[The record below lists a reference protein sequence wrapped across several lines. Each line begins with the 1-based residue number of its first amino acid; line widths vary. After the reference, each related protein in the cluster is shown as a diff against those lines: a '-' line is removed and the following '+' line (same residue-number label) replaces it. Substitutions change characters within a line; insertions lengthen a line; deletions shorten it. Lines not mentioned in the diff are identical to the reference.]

1 METKYVIRIGGLLA
15 TIVVF
20 STISF
25 FRNGSDP
32 YLNSDKITAN
42 NKNIPPYVSIFK
54 NVGDFF
60 NAELHGRSQYQM
72 NNHLAAKTTISTT
85 ATSLNAAATPE
96 TTSITVAPTS
106 STTTTTINAAA
117 TPATT
122 SVTAASTVDATV
134 APTTATSL
142 NAVATLAEPTISTTP
157 ISISSAATPA
167 TTSVTAASTVDATA
181 APTTATSLNAVA
193 TLSEPTISTTPISI
207 SSAATPATTSV
218 TTAPTAAPTAAP
230 TVATTT
236 VSTTATSL
244 NVAATPAEPTIST
257 TPTSLSS
264 AATPAT
270 TSVTAAPT
278 VATTTVST
286 NDTITIPIDSVKTN
300 TESNDPKDIVPG
312 LMNDKVAWSVKIG
325 PFRDVIYVHEL
336 TRYLSSNGFKV
347 LVKADISESGNDLVI
362 LLNPAT
368 NRSIA
373 EQTIANLNSKYH
385 ISAVLIE
392 YKS

>member
-122 SVTAASTVDATV
+122 SVTAAPTVDATA

-167 TTSVTAASTVDATA
+167 TTSVTTAS
-181 APTTATSLNAVA
+181 
-193 TLSEPTISTTPISI
+193 
-207 SSAATPATTSV
+207 
-218 TTAPTAAPTAAP
+218 TAAPTAAP

-286 NDTITIPIDSVKTN
+286 TDTITIPIDSVKTN